1 MPGSRERYPGPWL
14 SGHILWGLECS
25 EDAFESILQIS
36 HSSQQVLWEI
46 TRPSPASLFLVPWGF
61 LRSPSG
67 DVSGA
72 PSDLCLQSSA
82 NSHAC
87 SVYKP
92 VTRKWR
98 WGQGA
103 EAFIFDITKR
113 SLAWGQAGVYRN
125 IKRRHALS
133 VGGAPGGRRA
143 MQADSTLLPR
153 DAHSLGGT
161 SESWWFRAGSLA
173 ATRRDEEDDMWLAS
187 SPPKP
192 EKGWPGLRAFC
203 SDPLH
208 PSGAPGSR
216 STSLQELNVL
226 LKAEIDLLYF

>member
-1 MPGSRERYPGPWL
+1 MEPKRFDAVSMPGSRERYPGPWL

-173 ATRRDEEDDMWLAS
+173 ATRRDEEEPRHVAGLLS
-187 SPPKP
+187 SQAR
-192 EKGWPGLRAFC
+192 KGVARIEGL
-203 SDPLH
+203 
-208 PSGAPGSR
+208 
-216 STSLQELNVL
+216 LQ
-226 LKAEIDLLYF
+226 